1 MGKIEKKHLRDIF
14 LTCEPLGVVE
24 LPKTKLTTSWVGW
37 WRRRGGGG
45 GGGGGGGE
53 GIYSILKSEVERN
66 QHIIPFSLKKF
77 LAGHSKFSY
86 KKIIKSISKMSGV
99 TTGGNAQWFP

>member
-14 LTCEPLGVVE
+14 LTCEPFGVVE
-24 LPKTKLTTSWVGW
+24 LPKNKLTTSWVGW
-37 WRRRGGGG
+37 WRRS
-45 GGGGGGGE
+45 GGE